1 MAEWPD
7 TTELAKVLDISNVDD
22 WSTTLDRVLAAAV
35 IQVKKIVRDWDEY
48 EDVPDESLSQAA
60 LRLAELMV
68 QRPELTAAE
77 NAKDPAFQAL
87 IYGHRRGFGIG

>member
-7 TTELAKVLDISNVDD
+7 ATELAQVLDISNVGD
-22 WSTTLDRVLAAAV
+22 WSTTLDRVLAASI
-35 IQVKKIVRDWDEY
+35 IQVKKLVRDWDEY
-48 EDVPDESLSQAA
+48 EDEPDESLSQAA

-77 NAKDPAFQAL
+77 NAKDPAFTAL
-87 IYGHRRGFGIG
+87 IFGHRRGFSIG